1 VVLFDLNIYAANFP
15 STKMKK
21 MTKENNLPYTHATT
35 KKDIDIEVDIRVKL
49 LST

>member
-1 VVLFDLNIYAANFP
+1 
-15 STKMKK
+15 
-21 MTKENNLPYTHATT
+21 MTKENNLPYTHAT